1 MDATKL
7 IFSGFVIA
15 CLSGGVSAYFLSMM
29 EGFYVFAGFCVI
41 TSLLLFIT
49 NIDVVKIALDLTPMR
64 IASWLIFLVS
74 VIIIAVIYASE
85 FDFPLLPAIF
95 VSLLSAWYLF
105 HTWYTLEPQKG

>member
-7 IFSGFVIA
+7 ISSGFIVA
-15 CLSGGVSAYFLSMM
+15 CLSGLISTYFMSLMT
-29 EGFYVFAGFCVI
+29 GFYAFAGICVL

-49 NIDVVKIALDLTPMR
+49 NIDIAKTALDLTPMR
-64 IASWLIFLVS
+64 VASWLIFIVS
-74 VIIIAVIYASE
+74 IIIIAVIYANQ

-95 VSLLSAWYLF
+95 VSLLSAWYIF